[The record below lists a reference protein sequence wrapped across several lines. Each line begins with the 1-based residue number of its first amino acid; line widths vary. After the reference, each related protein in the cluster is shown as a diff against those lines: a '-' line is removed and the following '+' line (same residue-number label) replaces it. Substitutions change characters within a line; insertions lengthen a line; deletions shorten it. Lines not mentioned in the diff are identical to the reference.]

1 MQKSI
6 FHTFSCANWRC
17 QKVNDKKY
25 TVPYQFKSYLASQ
38 ITSFIEYKVNISGC
52 VPESF
57 MPVMKRFDTHCC
69 SYPEKELCLKQ
80 ETVMSFL
87 PKTGIKNKTV
97 MCLSSAL
104 RSFANYLVVVLQL
117 SDIYVV
123 PKKLI
128 KRQCKTFIPY
138 VFTEDEIIALLE
150 AANAYEHKRKCTKTP
165 NMVNCMPCIFTM
177 LYCTGMRVSEI
188 SNLKLEEVDLT
199 TRLIHINT
207 AKNNNRRIVTISQS
221 LAKSCKEYI
230 EKSQNFTKS
239 GVYFFDSGSSRND
252 GKVSTDLIYRYFRRF
267 LLQVGIEHKGRGKGP
282 RLHDIRVTFACHS
295 LKQLSRLPGDINSHL
310 FALSTFMGHKSIYE
324 TQDYLWLTKDLFEDT
339 LIKMEEHTSFV
350 TDIYLAKEEECYDE

>member
-1 MQKSI
+1 M
-6 FHTFSCANWRC
+6 
-17 QKVNDKKY
+17 NDKKY
-25 TVPYQFKSYLASQ
+25 TVSYQFKSYLASQ
-38 ITSFIEYKVNISGC
+38 ITSYIEYKVNICGC
-52 VPESF
+52 VPKSF
-57 MPVMKRFDTHCC
+57 MSVMKRFDAHCC

-87 PKTGIKNKTV
+87 TKTEIKNSTVKNSTV
-97 MCLSSAL
+97 MYLSSAL
-104 RSFANYLVVVLQL
+104 RSFAKYLVVVLQL

-123 PKKLI
+123 PKLI
-128 KRQCKTFIPY
+128 KRLGKTFIPY

-150 AANAYEHKRKCTKTP
+150 AARVYKPKRKHIGTP
-165 NMVNCMPCIFTM
+165 NMLNCMPCIFTM

-230 EKSQNFTKS
+230 EKSQKSTKS
-239 GVYFFDSGSSRND
+239 GVYFFDSGSSHND
-252 GKVSTDLIYRYFRRF
+252 GKVSTSRIYKYFRRF
-267 LLQVGIEHKGRGKGP
+267 LLQAGIEHKGKGKGP
-282 RLHDIRVTFACHS
+282 RLHDVRVTFACHS
-295 LKQLSRLPGDINSHL
+295 LIQLSRLPGDINSHL
-310 FALSTFMGHKSIYE
+310 FALSTFMGHRSIYE
-324 TQDYLWLTKDLFEDT
+324 TQDYLWLTKELFEDT